1 MTLRIRVPGRVP
13 GQLLRRAALT
23 GVLTG
28 VLSGALTLGAGA
40 ALAQSYGQPAPA
52 GGQYGGQYA
61 RPGQPPGQPLGQP
74 PGQPPG
80 QSYGDDTRAQLASL
94 HSALKIT
101 AGQEAGWRAFVAAS
115 GPDAQQQAR
124 ERSAQQMIPGL
135 TAPQRVDLSIAAME
149 ADLDSFRERGRALKA
164 FYATLTPAQQ
174 KVFDRETLPNQGGY
188 ER

>member
-1 MTLRIRVPGRVP
+1 MTLPVRVPGRAP
-13 GQLLRRAALT
+13 RRSPMLAACLT
-23 GVLTG
+23 LA
-28 VLSGALTLGAGA
+28 GALALSAGA
-40 ALAQSYGQPAPA
+40 ALAQPYGQPN
-52 GGQYGGQYA
+52 GGQPSGGQNGNPYA
-61 RPGQPPGQPLGQP
+61 PPSQPYGQRPGQPPAQG
-74 PGQPPG
+74 
-80 QSYGDDTRAQLASL
+80 YGDDTQARLASL
-94 HSALKIT
+94 HAALKIT

-135 TAPQRVDLSIAAME
+135 TAPQRVDLSLAAME

-174 KVFDRETLPNQGGY
+174 KIFDRETLPNQQGGY